1 MARAYISAAML
12 VLGTACS
19 ADMNLAEADS
29 AGGVRDS
36 GTLSDDTSQMDTAVM
51 DATWFGVDA
60 LVTVEANQ
68 VAGVVVTHKL
78 YAEDPAEGVLCVS
91 ERAAT
96 EIIVLE
102 ESPDEIVWHWVEVA
116 TDGDDGG
123 CEASSVLPQR
133 LRLGLGGLYPDVTP
147 GVVDAGLQPENMYG
161 AYASLDAPGG
171 DGIEDTTYAYGYAG
185 SPSNRAGETLALTE
199 GPLADG
205 AYIVTAWYLFKL

>member
-19 ADMNLAEADS
+19 ADMNLYEADS
-29 AGGVRDS
+29 AAGERDS
-36 GTLSDDTSQMDTAVM
+36 DALSDDTSQTDTAVM

-60 LVTVEANQ
+60 LVTVDANQ
-68 VAGVVVTHKL
+68 VAGVIVTHKL
-78 YAEDPAEGVLCVS
+78 YAEDPSEGIVCTS
-91 ERAAT
+91 ERTAT
-96 EIIVLE
+96 EIIVLDE
-102 ESPDEIVWHWVEVA
+102 TPDEIVWHWVEVA

-147 GVVDAGLQPENMYG
+147 GVVDAGLQAENMYG
-161 AYASLDAPGG
+161 AYASLDAPAG
-171 DGIEDTTYAYGYAG
+171 DGIEGTTYAYGYAG
-185 SPSNRAGETLALTE
+185 SPANRGGEALAETE

-205 AYIVTAWYLFKL
+205 AYIVTAWYLFRL